1 MAFIKVSWP
10 LEAQN
15 RDSREKVMV
24 CSNTR
29 RVEST
34 KESGEMITVMATVTK
49 CLPVATLSKAT
60 TWKVEPREKVFTRG
74 KVARCMM
81 ESG

>member
-49 CLPVATLSKAT
+49 CLPVATLSKVIT
-60 TWKVEPREKVFTRG
+60 
-74 KVARCMM
+74 
-81 ESG
+81 